1 MRGLRE
7 GLEGDWREDSNTK
20 GEFIGEY
27 SMECLLS
34 Q

>member
-7 GLEGDWREDSNTK
+7 GLEGDWREDSNEE